1 MRRSFASTFEPLVV
15 GTPTSFTVQDKRA
28 TSYEYNVAWALDK
41 LELPYMFQ
49 FAFFG
54 GRSVR
59 GGIVVDFLALTNP
72 LSTPIWVN
80 GGFWHRGKR
89 ATEDSYQQ
97 ALLYFVARGEL
108 NRPITLWDE
117 DCRTKEDAL
126 SALRREFY

>member
-1 MRRSFASTFEPLVV
+1 MLKSFASTFEPVVV
-15 GTPTSFTVQDKRA
+15 GVPSGFTVQDKKA

-41 LELPYMFQ
+41 LQIQYMFQ
-49 FAFFG
+49 FQFFG

-108 NRPITLWDE
+108 NRPITLWDP
-117 DCRTKEDAL
+117 DCNTKEAAL
-126 SALRREFY
+126 SALQRELY